1 MNEIK
6 NKWRKKMNI
15 DVLDVISKR
24 MFGCNY
30 EASKMSKS
38 MQAQVCLKYL
48 RKIVDILNET

>member
-1 MNEIK
+1 
-6 NKWRKKMNI
+6 
-15 DVLDVISKR
+15 